1 MTYGS
6 SGATMWILRC
16 GAVLIVFWCCTIS
29 RVQANPRCLLA
40 EQERAAFMGELLKE
54 AQTGSGGLQQAH
66 ELRRLVHSV
75 LDNNSWRELLQ
86 SDSSDYSESDGN
98 QVPGVRFRIMD
109 ATGQQLIPEEF
120 MPLSTDTIVHFVM
133 EFRKVVLR
141 KYGDLIRYWNN
152 AQRGCFGVS
161 RIGESKPNSAQGAWK
176 IVVQTGEGKIVAD
189 DSCIPKDMRLWDK
202 YIVSFRKIA

>member
-75 LDNNSWRELLQ
+75 LDNNSWREV
-86 SDSSDYSESDGN
+86 SVISSIQIQFTYS
-98 QVPGVRFRIMD
+98 
-109 ATGQQLIPEEF
+109 
-120 MPLSTDTIVHFVM
+120 
-133 EFRKVVLR
+133 
-141 KYGDLIRYWNN
+141 
-152 AQRGCFGVS
+152 
-161 RIGESKPNSAQGAWK
+161 
-176 IVVQTGEGKIVAD
+176 
-189 DSCIPKDMRLWDK
+189 
-202 YIVSFRKIA
+202 